1 MAHRSEAGPWDLIPN
16 WVSEALAFH
25 TDGRPLGR
33 VRSGSPPEAVVDPMA
48 PVVVAFQ
55 GMVQDGFGERG
66 RPVSAVYGERVLS
79 LVPGRKVHVATVARG
94 QPDPELRRSMEE
106 AVVRIEADWGPRI
119 DAWTG
124 APGELD
130 DLVRDLAPVVGRTAE
145 RGPEEVVDPL
155 NVRGVHP
162 VSAVDFKGG
171 RARLKVAIFVTGF
184 MAVRGGYLE
193 LTFNRDSVRLDGS
206 EPAHALNDEGT
217 VKVATI
223 SPGEASTVACLLEP
237 LGPGKYLMEG
247 TITFFDD
254 ANNPRH
260 LEVPPREVQV
270 LFPDLGMHSPPDGPM
285 EGLDSAT
292 RFWRYPASLGGLD
305 VMRTVRTVLGTRGF
319 VLSVGEEE
327 EGPPAEWTVEGRAMA
342 DSSPLYVS
350 MRVTGGDVRRIE
362 MEVASTRAEATA
374 GALAEMRGLLEG
386 EFFRRWR
393 GQVVL
398 EEEGVKKVSREP
410 APIPTDIDKYISIR

>member
-1 MAHRSEAGPWDLIPN
+1 MTRGSEDGRWDLIPN

-33 VRSGSPPEAVVDPMA
+33 VRSGRPPEAAVDPLA

-66 RPVSAVYGERVLS
+66 RPVSAVYGERILS

-94 QPDPELRRSMEE
+94 QPDPELRRSMKD
-106 AVVRIEADWGPRI
+106 AVTRIEADWGPRI

-130 DLVRDLAPVVGRTAE
+130 GLVQDLAPVVGRTAD
-145 RGPEEVVDPL
+145 RGPEEVADPL
-155 NVRGVHP
+155 NLRGVHP
-162 VSAVDFKGG
+162 VSAVDFEGG
-171 RARLKVAIFVTGF
+171 HVRLKVAIFSSGF

-193 LTFNRDSVRLDGS
+193 LTFNRESLRLEDS
-206 EPAHALNDEGT
+206 EPAHALTDEGT

-223 SPGEASTVACLLEP
+223 SPGEASTVACRLEP
-237 LGPGKYLMEG
+237 LGPGKYLLEG

-260 LEVPPREVQV
+260 LEVPPREVEV
-270 LFPDLGMHSPPDGPM
+270 LFPDLGLHTPPDGPW

-292 RFWRYPASLGGLD
+292 RSWRYPASLGGLD
-305 VMRTVRTVLGTRGF
+305 VVRTVRTVLGRA
-319 VLSVGEEE
+319 VVDRSPLSV
-327 EGPPAEWTVEGRAMA
+327 T
-342 DSSPLYVS
+342 
-350 MRVTGGDVRRIE
+350 MRVTGGEVRRIE
-362 MEVASTRAEATA
+362 MDVASTRAAVTA
-374 GALAEMRGLLEG
+374 GVLAEMRGLLEG
-386 EFFRRWR
+386 EFFRKWR

-398 EEEGVKKVSREP
+398 EEEGVKGVAKKA

>member
-1 MAHRSEAGPWDLIPN
+1 MTRGSEDGRWDLIPN

-33 VRSGSPPEAVVDPMA
+33 VRSGRPPEAKVDPMA

-94 QPDPELRRSMEE
+94 QPDPELRRSMKD
-106 AVVRIEADWGPRI
+106 AVARIEADWGPRI
-119 DAWTG
+119 DGWTG

-130 DLVRDLAPVVGRTAE
+130 GLVQDLAPVVGRTAD
-145 RGPEEVVDPL
+145 RGPEEVADPL
-155 NVRGVHP
+155 NLRGVHP
-162 VSAVDFKGG
+162 VSAVDFEGG
-171 RARLKVAIFVTGF
+171 HVRLKVAIFSSGF

-193 LTFNRDSVRLDGS
+193 LTFNRESLRLEGS
-206 EPAHALNDEGT
+206 EPAHALTDEGT

-223 SPGEASTVACLLEP
+223 SPGEASTVACRLEP
-237 LGPGKYLMEG
+237 LGPGKYLLEG

-260 LEVPPREVQV
+260 LEVPPREVEV
-270 LFPDLGMHSPPDGPM
+270 LFPDLGMLTPPDGPW

-292 RFWRYPASLGGLD
+292 RSWRYPASLGGLD
-305 VMRTVRTVLGTRGF
+305 VVRTVRTVLGTRGL
-319 VLSVGEEE
+319 VLSVGEEV
-327 EGPPAEWTVEGRAMA
+327 EGPPARWTVVGRAVA
-342 DSSPLYVS
+342 DRSPLSVS
-350 MRVTGGDVRRIE
+350 MRVTGGEVRRIE
-362 MEVASTRAEATA
+362 MDVSSTRAAATA
-374 GALAEMRGLLEG
+374 GVLAEMRGLLEG
-386 EFFRRWR
+386 EFFRKWR

-398 EEEGVKKVSREP
+398 EEEGVKGVAKEA
-410 APIPTDIDKYISIR
+410 APIPTDIDKYISLR